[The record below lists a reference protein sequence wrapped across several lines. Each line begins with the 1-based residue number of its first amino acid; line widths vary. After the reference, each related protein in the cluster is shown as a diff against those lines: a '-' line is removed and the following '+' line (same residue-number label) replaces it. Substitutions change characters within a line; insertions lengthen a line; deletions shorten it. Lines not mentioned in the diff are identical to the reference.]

1 MARVQTATACA
12 ARDGDGGG
20 VGGLSALAGPVLGA
34 LSNAALAP
42 APSAK
47 PGPPIALGVVID
59 FGRRRNLLAT
69 SSALHVAAGRVAA
82 GGLGLGGTEG
92 RWLCAFAARAGALDV
107 LVWLRDRAG
116 AEWDALVCAKAAEGG
131 HVGVLQWAR
140 ERGCAA
146 DHRTC
151 AAAAASAHEDGAL
164 ACLKFAREEGIE
176 WDEHVVGW
184 AAEVGNHEILRYA
197 LRRKAPQPEFWVRP
211 EGLSCRSHYEA
222 R

>member
-1 MARVQTATACA
+1 M
-12 ARDGDGGG
+12 
-20 VGGLSALAGPVLGA
+20 
-34 LSNAALAP
+34 
-42 APSAK
+42 
-47 PGPPIALGVVID
+47 
-59 FGRRRNLLAT
+59 
-69 SSALHVAAGRVAA
+69 AAGRVAA

-107 LVWLRDRAG
+107 LAWLRDRAG

-140 ERGCAA
+140 ERGCEA

-151 AAAAASAHEDGAL
+151 AAAAASAHEVGAL

-211 EGLSCRSHYEA
+211 EGFEL
-222 R
+222 